1 MQVDF
6 SMPGL
11 LGAEYVAEDNTRRV
25 PVMLHRAIV
34 GSMER
39 FIGILIEH
47 YAGAMPLWL
56 APVQVTVLNISE
68 GQADYAARV
77 ATTLKQAGYRCE
89 ADLRNE
95 K

>member
-11 LGAEYVAEDNTRRV
+11 LGAEYVGEDNARHV

-39 FIGILIEH
+39 FLGILIEH
-47 YAGAMPLWL
+47 FGALPRGW
-56 APVQVTVLNISE
+56 PPS
-68 GQADYAARV
+68 
-77 ATTLKQAGYRCE
+77 RCG
-89 ADLRNE
+89 AQHHGLRAE
-95 K
+95 